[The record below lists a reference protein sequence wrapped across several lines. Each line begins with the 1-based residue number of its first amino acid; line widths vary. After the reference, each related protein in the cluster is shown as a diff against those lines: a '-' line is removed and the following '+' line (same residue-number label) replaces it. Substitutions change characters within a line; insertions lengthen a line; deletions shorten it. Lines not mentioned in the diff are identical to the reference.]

1 MAKALMDKQN
11 TERDLGALRA
21 MATQIRRHIV
31 EMLAEAASGHP
42 GGSLSAVEIVTALY
56 FGGFLRYDPQHP
68 DWPDRDRF
76 ILSKGHGVP
85 VQYAAL
91 AEAGFLPVSELKTLR
106 KIDSRLQGHPVLGT
120 APGIEA
126 STGSLGQGLS
136 IGLGMALA
144 AQLDGKDTRVF
155 VLLGDGEC
163 QEGQVWEAVLAAAH
177 HHPKNL
183 IAIVDYNKFQ
193 LDGAI
198 SDILE
203 LSPLAAKFT
212 AFNWSVREVDGH
224 NIGDV
229 LDGLDWALGAGG
241 PACIIA
247 HTIKGKGVSFMEG
260 QNAYHGVAPTEEE
273 LARALG
279 ELDDTLQ
286 RAEASIER
294 SQPSAPDALRAAG
307 PGAAESEHERS
318 AVQAVREGK

>member
-1 MAKALMDKQN
+1 MS
-11 TERDLGALRA
+11 ALRSR
-21 MATQIRRHIV
+21 ATEIRRHIV
-31 EMLAEAASGHP
+31 EMLAAAASGHP

-56 FGGFLRYDPQHP
+56 FGGFLRYDPKNP
-68 DWPDRDRF
+68 EWPGRDRF

-91 AEAGFLPVSELKTLR
+91 ALAGFFPVEELKTLR
-106 KIDSRLQGHPVLGT
+106 KINSRLQGHPVLGT

-144 AQLDGKDTRVF
+144 AQLDGNDTRLF

-163 QEGQVWEAVLAAAH
+163 QEGQIWEAAMAAGH
-177 HHPKNL
+177 HRPDNL

-203 LSPLAAKFT
+203 LSPLAAKWQ
-212 AFNWSVREVDGH
+212 AFGWTVREIDGH
-224 NIGDV
+224 DMGDV
-229 LDGLDWALGAGG
+229 MEAFEWAGG
-241 PACIIA
+241 VQGPVCIIA

-260 QNAYHGVAPTEEE
+260 ENAYHGVAPTEDE
-273 LARALG
+273 LAKALG

-286 RAEASIER
+286 RAEVSIER
-294 SQPSAPDALRAAG
+294 SAMHDAK
-307 PGAAESEHERS
+307 
-318 AVQAVREGK
+318 EGR